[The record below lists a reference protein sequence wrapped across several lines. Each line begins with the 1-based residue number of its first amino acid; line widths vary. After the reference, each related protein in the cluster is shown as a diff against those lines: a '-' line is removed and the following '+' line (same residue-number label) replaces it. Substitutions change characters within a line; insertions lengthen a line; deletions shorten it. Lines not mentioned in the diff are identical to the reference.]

1 MKRIVIIGGGIA
13 GLSAGIFAQ
22 KNGFS
27 SILLERHLITG
38 GECTGWDRKGYH
50 IDNCIHWMVGTKPGT
65 ETYQLWEELGALGPD
80 IPMIEHEA
88 FLRFDAL
95 DGRQFHV
102 WNDLE
107 RMREEMTA
115 LSPSDDKKI
124 AQFIKD
130 IRGYASIESATGKPK
145 EERSFLEEAGYFW
158 RARTAILPHIR
169 HAKQSLHQLSKHF
182 DSKFIGKTVLAYLP
196 DTFYAEALLYM
207 YAAVT
212 SGKAGIPAGGS
223 RAMARRMQDKYESLG
238 GEVRCHAEVE
248 EIVVD
253 GDTAKGVILK
263 DGTRIEGDYVVSATD
278 PHVTLHHLLH
288 DRYRDRYFEQRW
300 KDNERYPLFSHACVY
315 FGSKVHLNETE
326 SDSIAFL
333 TRKPFIMAG
342 REQQILLVKSF
353 QYESGFAPEGGTVL
367 QIMIQQN
374 EQDYEYYEKLR
385 TTDLKAYQAEKHQI
399 GEFIRQELEEHF
411 PELRDQLQMVEFTT
425 SYSLTRYCRAYKGCY
440 MPFVTRPRIARI
452 FHNGRIKGLKGLYLA
467 GQWLQPPGGLINAA
481 ITGKF
486 AILRI
491 LTDTKK

>member
-1 MKRIVIIGGGIA
+1 MRRILIIGGGIA

-38 GECTGWDRKGYH
+38 GECTGWDRQGYH
-50 IDNCIHWMVGTKPGT
+50 IDNCIHWMVGTLPGT

-80 IPMIEHEA
+80 IPLVEHDA
-88 FLRFDAL
+88 FLRFDSL
-95 DGRQFHV
+95 DGRQFHI

-115 LSPSDDKKI
+115 LSPVDAKKI
-124 AQFIKD
+124 AKFVED
-130 IRGYASIESATGKPK
+130 VRNYTVIESVTTKPK
-145 EERSFLEEAGYFW
+145 EERSWAEIVAYYW
-158 RARTAILPHIR
+158 KIRKAILPHIR
-169 HAKQSLHQLSKHF
+169 HAKKSLLELSQHF
-182 DSKFIGKTVLAYLP
+182 EDKFIGNTMLAYMP
-196 DTFYAEALLYM
+196 ETFYAEALLYM
-207 YAAVT
+207 YAVAT
-212 SGKAGIPAGGS
+212 SGKAGIPVGGS
-223 RAMARRMQDKYESLG
+223 RAMTRRMQDKYEALG

-248 EIVVD
+248 EILID
-253 GDTAKGVILK
+253 HDTVKGVVLK
-263 DGTRIEGDYVVSATD
+263 DGTAIEADVVVAACD

-288 DRYRDRYFEQRW
+288 DRYKDKYFERRW

-315 FGSKVHLNETE
+315 FGSKTKLKDDE

-342 REQQILLVKSF
+342 REQRILLVKSF
-353 QYESGFAPEGGTVL
+353 QYEPRFAPEGGTIL

-374 EQDYEYYEKLR
+374 EADYEYFEQLR
-385 TTDLKAYQAEKHQI
+385 TSDLKAYQEEKRQI
-399 GEFIRQELEEHF
+399 GDFIRQELEAHF
-411 PELRDQLQMVEFTT
+411 PELEGQLQMVEFTT
-425 SYSLTRYCRAYKGCY
+425 SYSLTRYCRAYKGSY
-440 MPFVTRPRIARI
+440 MPFVTKPRISRD
-452 FHNGRIKGLKGLYLA
+452 FHDGRIKGLKNLYLA

-491 LTDTKK
+491 MKDNN